1 MFTTF
6 IVQPIFNLLVLIYAL
21 LPGHNFGLA
30 IILFTIVVRMALWPL
45 VRKQLHHVK
54 AMRKLQPEL
63 KAIKKKAAGNRQKEQ
78 LMVMELYKERG
89 VSMFGPILVLIPQFI
104 VLIGL
109 YSGLNKVIHH
119 PDQIVSFA
127 YPFLQNL
134 SWMKEL
140 AANIAQFD
148 ETLFGFVDLTRS
160 ASGPHGVYWPAMIIV
175 AATAVVQYFQSK
187 QIMPNN
193 KDARKLRDILK
204 SAGDGQQADQSEVQA
219 AISRSTLF
227 LLPAVIF
234 VVTIGLPA
242 ALGLYWLVGGLVA
255 IVQQSI
261 ILREDEEDLEAIA
274 NAPSKKRNVKDIPE
288 AEVVAEAPV
297 KTAAKTKK
305 SSASKKKRRKK
316 R

>member
-30 IILFTIVVRMALWPL
+30 IIIFTIVVRMAMWPL
-45 VRKQLHHVK
+45 VKRQLHHVK

-89 VSMFGPILVLIPQFI
+89 ISPFGPILVLIPQFLI
-104 VLIGL
+104 LIGL

-119 PDQIVSFA
+119 PEEIVNFA
-127 YPFLQNL
+127 YPVLQHL
-134 SWMKEL
+134 GWMQDL
-140 AANIAQFD
+140 AKNIGQFD

-160 ASGPHGVYWPAMIIV
+160 ATGGAGGIYWPAFIIV
-175 AATAVVQYFQSK
+175 ALTAIVQYYQSK
-187 QIMPNN
+187 QLLPNN

-204 SAGDGQQADQSEVQA
+204 SAGEGQQADQAEVQA
-219 AISRSTLF
+219 AVSRSTLF

-234 VVTIGLPA
+234 IVTLGLPA
-242 ALGLYWLVGGLVA
+242 ALGLYWLTGGIVA
-255 IVQQSI
+255 IIQQSI
-261 ILREDEEDLEAIA
+261 ILREDEEELEALA
-274 NAPSKKRNVKDIPE
+274 NAPGKKRDVKAIPE
-288 AEVVAEAPV
+288 AEVVAAPP
-297 KTAAKTKK
+297 KTKTKK
-305 SSASKKKRRKK
+305 SSNSKKKRRKK
-316 R
+316 

>member
-30 IILFTIVVRMALWPL
+30 IIIFTIVVRMAMWPL
-45 VRKQLHHVK
+45 VKRQLHHVK

-89 VSMFGPILVLIPQFI
+89 ISPFGPILVLIPQFLI
-104 VLIGL
+104 LIGL

-119 PDQIVSFA
+119 PEEIVNFA
-127 YPFLQNL
+127 YPVLQHL
-134 SWMKEL
+134 GWMQDL
-140 AANIAQFD
+140 AKNIGQFD

-160 ASGPHGVYWPAMIIV
+160 ATGGAGGIYWPAFIIV
-175 AATAVVQYFQSK
+175 ALTAIVQYYQSK
-187 QIMPNN
+187 QLLPNN

-204 SAGDGQQADQSEVQA
+204 SAGEGQQADQAEVQA
-219 AISRSTLF
+219 AVSRSTLF

-234 VVTIGLPA
+234 IVTLGLPA
-242 ALGLYWLVGGLVA
+242 ALGLYWLTGGIVA
-255 IVQQSI
+255 IIQQSI
-261 ILREDEEDLEAIA
+261 ILREDEEELEALA
-274 NAPSKKRNVKDIPE
+274 NAPGKKRDVKAIPE
-288 AEVVAEAPV
+288 AEVVAAPP
-297 KTAAKTKK
+297 KTKSKK
-305 SSASKKKRRKK
+305 SSNSKKKRRKK
-316 R
+316 